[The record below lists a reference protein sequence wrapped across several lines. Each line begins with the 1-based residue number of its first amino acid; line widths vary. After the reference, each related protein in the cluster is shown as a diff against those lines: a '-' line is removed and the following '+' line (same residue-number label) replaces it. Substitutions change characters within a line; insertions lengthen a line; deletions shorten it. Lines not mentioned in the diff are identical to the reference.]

1 MSQDVS
7 EQQESGEQSLPEQPK
22 PVAKYKRSPEPI
34 HWLWNKTTYRRG
46 IVEGVVIYTL
56 GRLGAL
62 ITPAVFP
69 DWTYV
74 AAPLLFLFL
83 LYLLG
88 PVWATRRIT
97 STKRE
102 RLSKRFWL
110 LGPRL
115 AAICLGIDI
124 VITLALGMSVN
135 AIGGVQQGPALWRLF
150 ISGTNHLSL
159 ADLGVY
165 ELKTAALLFALF
177 TLDVICTRLAM
188 GGFLRF
194 TMPAGGNR
202 ITL

>member
-1 MSQDVS
+1 MSNDIQDI
-7 EQQESGEQSLPEQPK
+7 QAQEDTRPK
-22 PVAKYKRSPEPI
+22 PVARYKHPPEKE
-34 HWLWNKTTYRRG
+34 HWLLNKATYRRG
-46 IVEGVVIYTL
+46 IVECVVIYTL

-62 ITPAVFP
+62 ISPEVFP
-69 DWTYV
+69 GWIFV
-74 AAPLLFLFL
+74 LAPLLFLFMQ
-83 LYLLG
+83 YLLG

-102 RLSKRFWL
+102 RLSRRFWL

-124 VITLALGMSVN
+124 VVTLVAGMPVS
-135 AIGGVQQGPALWRLF
+135 AIGGVQQGPALLRLF
-150 ISGTNHLSL
+150 TSGANHLSL
-159 ADLGVY
+159 LDLGVY

-177 TLDVICTRLAM
+177 TLSVICTRLAM

-202 ITL
+202 VTL

>member
-1 MSQDVS
+1 MFNKVS
-7 EQQESGEQSLPEQPK
+7 
-22 PVAKYKRSPEPI
+22 
-34 HWLWNKTTYRRG
+34 YRRG
-46 IVEGVVIYTL
+46 VIEGVILYTL

-74 AAPLLFLFL
+74 AAPLLFLVL
-83 LYLLG
+83 QYLLG
-88 PVWATRRIT
+88 PVWATRRMA

-124 VITLALGMSVN
+124 VLTLLGGLPANALGG
-135 AIGGVQQGPALWRLF
+135 IQQGPALWRLF
-150 ISGTNHLSL
+150 ITGPNHLSL
-159 ADLGVY
+159 LDLSLY
-165 ELKTAALLFALF
+165 ELKSAGLLFALF

-202 ITL
+202 VTL